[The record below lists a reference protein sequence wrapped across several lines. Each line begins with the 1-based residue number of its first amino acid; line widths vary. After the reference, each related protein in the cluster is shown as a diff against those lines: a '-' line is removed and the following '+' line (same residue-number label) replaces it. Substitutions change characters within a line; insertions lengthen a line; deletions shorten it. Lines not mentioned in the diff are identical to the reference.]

1 MMTMTQTED
10 RLMQLTQQHA
20 QLTQEIQGLDSIRQ
34 QAVVNLYKL
43 EGAIQALREIVQ
55 EQDNAPTTEAEPSE

>member
-1 MMTMTQTED
+1 MMTMTQTEE
-10 RLMQLTQQHA
+10 RLNQLRQQHA

-43 EGAIQALREIVQ
+43 EGAIQALEEVVIPVT
-55 EQDNAPTTEAEPSE
+55 EDNLSE

>member
-1 MMTMTQTED
+1 MMTMGQTEE

-34 QAVVNLYKL
+34 QAVMNLYKL

-55 EQDNAPTTEAEPSE
+55 EQDQTSTEDTPSE